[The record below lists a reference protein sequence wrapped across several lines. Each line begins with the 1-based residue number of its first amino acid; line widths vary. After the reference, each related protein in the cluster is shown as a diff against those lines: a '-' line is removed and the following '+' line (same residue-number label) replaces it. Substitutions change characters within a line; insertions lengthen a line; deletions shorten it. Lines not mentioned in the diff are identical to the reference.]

1 MVIRL
6 PRKLPRKATIG
17 IVSPAS
23 PQRDVKRLERGI
35 AYLEGM
41 GHTVVCAPNA
51 LAVHGG
57 YLAGTQDQRIADLHM
72 MFADKRIDA
81 IFCARGGYGSAQLLR
96 DLDYDLIRKN
106 PKILVGFSD
115 ITALQLALFKKTGLV
130 TFSGA
135 MPSVDMADEFSPI
148 SEEWFWRVLRSTRPL
163 GKLSQPFP
171 FEILK
176 KGNSKGLLLG
186 GNLTVATSLV
196 GTPFMPTLTGNI
208 LVLEDI
214 GEETYRIDRMLQ
226 QLVNSGVWERL
237 GGVVFGKW
245 TQGAPALG
253 RSTPARD
260 VNEVLTDFA
269 VMCRGPVLSKFMYG
283 HETLKFTL
291 PMGVHCRLTARGLTV
306 TGSAVQD

>member
-6 PRKLPRKATIG
+6 PKKLPRRATIG

-57 YLAGTQDQRIADLHM
+57 YLAGTQDQRLADLHM

-96 DLDYDLIRKN
+96 DLDFGLIRRN

-135 MPSVDMADEFSPI
+135 MPSVDMADDFNPTT
-148 SEEWFWRVLRSTRPL
+148 EEWFWRVLRSTRPL
-163 GKLSQPFP
+163 GKLLQPHP

-186 GNLTVATSLV
+186 GNLTVATSLI

-208 LVLEDI
+208 LVLEDV

-226 QLVNSGVWERL
+226 HLVNSGVWEKL

-245 TQGAPALG
+245 TQGTPAPD

-260 VNEVLTDFA
+260 VNEVLAELATK
-269 VMCRGPVLSKFMYG
+269 CRGPVLSNFMYG
-283 HETLKFTL
+283 HESLKFTL
-291 PMGVHCRLTARGLTV
+291 PLGVLCSLSARGLTV
-306 TGSAVQD
+306 LGSAVQD